1 MPIMHSFSLD
11 VSRCRIGGCSTHIT
25 RECMKES
32 AVFIVL
38 KAFIKLMFPKY
49 TAGAYKVDEAEEMGT
64 SGTVRNQYEGALQ
77 ATI

>member
-1 MPIMHSFSLD
+1 
-11 VSRCRIGGCSTHIT
+11 
-25 RECMKES
+25 MKES